1 MPEPKESSDRLKFIF
16 DNVNNWLKFAESKNA
31 ALLVAN
37 SAFIFQV
44 FRILIDDENINK
56 FVYFYLVICI
66 VLAAIS
72 ACLCLLSFVPKISI
86 PSISTGEYVQEEN
99 ANLIFYGH
107 IAMFTPNKYWEALR
121 TQNII
126 SEEYA
131 QDKFLAAIANQI
143 VINSKIAL
151 TKYIFFRIALWLTVA
166 AIIPPT
172 LILIITLILYAN

>member
-1 MPEPKESSDRLKFIF
+1 MPEAKESSDRLKFIF

-37 SAFIFQV
+37 SVFIFQV
-44 FRILIDDENINK
+44 FRILTDNK
-56 FVYFYLVICI
+56 NTGRFVYICLLVCV

-72 ACLCLLSFVPKISI
+72 ACLCLLSFIPKISI
-86 PSISTGEYVQEEN
+86 PSSCTGECVPEEN

-107 IAMFTPNKYWEALR
+107 IAKFTFKRYWEALR

-126 SEEYA
+126 SEEYV

-151 TKYIFFRIALWLTVA
+151 TKYIFFKIAIWFTVA

-172 LILIITLILYAN
+172 LMLIISLIPYVN

>member
-1 MPEPKESSDRLKFIF
+1 MPEQKEPSDKLKFIL

-37 SAFIFQV
+37 SAFIFPLL
-44 FRILIDDENINK
+44 RLIVDNK
-56 FVYFYLVICI
+56 TNRFLYLLFFICI

-72 ACLCLLSFVPKISI
+72 ACICLFSFVPQISI
-86 PSISTGEYVQEEN
+86 PSSFTGKYVQEEH

-107 IAMFTPNKYWEALR
+107 IAKFTPKRYWEALR

-131 QDKFLAAIANQI
+131 QDKFLADIANQI
-143 VINSKIAL
+143 VINSRIAHN
-151 TKYIFFRIALWLTVA
+151 KYIVFRIAIWLTVA
-166 AIIPPT
+166 AIIPPILT
-172 LILIITLILYAN
+172 LIIALSLYAN